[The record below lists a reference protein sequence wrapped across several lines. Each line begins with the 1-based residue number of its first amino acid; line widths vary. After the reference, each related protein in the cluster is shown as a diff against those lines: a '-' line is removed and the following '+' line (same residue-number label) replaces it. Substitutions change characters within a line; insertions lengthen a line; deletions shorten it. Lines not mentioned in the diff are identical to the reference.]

1 MEKINFLSGLT
12 GSFSIPADGNPTVI
26 MVEAAYKAAGLNL
39 RYINAEVTQEQ
50 LANAVLGA
58 RAMNWLGFNLSSP
71 HKVSVIPLLDGLGES
86 AKIINAVNCAVN
98 RDGKF
103 IGENTD
109 GKGFLK
115 AFQDVLS
122 PLDKTVLIFGAG
134 GAARAIAVELAL
146 VGAKKIIVVNR
157 DEGRGVA
164 LVKLITQGTKSQAE
178 FIKWT
183 PVFKIPTGIDAV
195 VNATTIGMDQFEQ
208 KKLDID
214 FDSISNSM
222 VVCDVIV
229 NPPKTHLLDQAKERG
244 AQTID
249 GFGMLINQ
257 GVIGIQY
264 WTGISADINSMK
276 EALQVVVSG

>member
-12 GSFSIPADGNPTVI
+12 GSFSIPADGNPTVV

-39 RYINAEVTQEQ
+39 RYINAEVTPEQ
-50 LANAVLGA
+50 LANAILGA

-71 HKVSVIPLLDGLGES
+71 HKVKVIPLLDGLGES

-98 RDGKF
+98 RNGKF

-115 AFQDVLS
+115 AFQEVLDPS
-122 PLDKTVLIFGAG
+122 DKTILIFGAG

-157 DEGRGVA
+157 DEERGKS
-164 LVKLITQGTKSQAE
+164 LVNLITTGTNSQAE

-183 PVFKIPTGIDAV
+183 PNFKIPAGIDSV

-208 KKLDID
+208 KELDID
-214 FDSISNSM
+214 FDSITSSM

-229 NPPKTHLLDQAKERG
+229 NPPNTHLLNQAKKQG
-244 AQTID
+244 AKTID

-257 GVIGIQY
+257 GVIGIEY
-264 WTGISADINSMK
+264 WTGISANTEAMK
-276 EALQVVVSG
+276 DALKVVVSD